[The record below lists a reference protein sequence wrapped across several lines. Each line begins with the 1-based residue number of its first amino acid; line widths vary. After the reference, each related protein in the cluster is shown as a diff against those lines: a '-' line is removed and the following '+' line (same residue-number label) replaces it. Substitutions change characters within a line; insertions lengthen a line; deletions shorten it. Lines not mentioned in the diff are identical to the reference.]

1 MVYTVHET
9 EEAQRRQNLDVVV
22 RGGHFFCV
30 NPVAFFDGWISLLL
44 WLQKAWD
51 IFDLGAHVCYI
62 SYAITGFNS
71 IDLYTCPSQESEA
84 RARENLAWQGNPLVI
99 LYPKPLS

>member
-30 NPVAFFDGWISLLL
+30 QPGGLFDGWISPFAV

-51 IFDLGAHVCYI
+51 IFDLGAHVCYVM
-62 SYAITGFNS
+62 
-71 IDLYTCPSQESEA
+71 Q
-84 RARENLAWQGNPLVI
+84 
-99 LYPKPLS
+99 

>member
-22 RGGHFFCV
+22 RGGHFFWSTS
-30 NPVAFFDGWISLLL
+30 VACGFFDGWISLLL

-62 SYAITGFNS
+62 SY
-71 IDLYTCPSQESEA
+71 E
-84 RARENLAWQGNPLVI
+84 
-99 LYPKPLS
+99 